1 MGIKLGKDIQK
12 KNSEIKDCHH
22 QTTSFIAKG
31 VRTAFVI
38 FGIVYVMYGFIK
50 SMQKFQ
56 EGNVN
61 IKEEVISQKKY
72 RYPSVTFCYKYKH
85 GTKDVLHNYYPDLYE
100 KWKNSGK
107 HLCTSHLIF
116 TKIIPDTYT
125 LYIHISQNALWII
138 CTDQEMISDLSTI
151 SGATMSVEID
161 VLKTTSAT
169 PGHTWKERVT

>member
-1 MGIKLGKDIQK
+1 MGIKIGIDIQK
-12 KNSEIKDCHH
+12 KNSEMKDCHH

-61 IKEEVISQKKY
+61 IKEEVISQKKF

-100 KWKNSGK
+100 KWRKSGNAIFI
-107 HLCTSHLIF
+107 SHLIHIYQGVF
-116 TKIIPDTYT
+116 IIYMMLCIRYLHAL
-125 LYIHISQNALWII
+125 LYIY
-138 CTDQEMISDLSTI
+138 DR
-151 SGATMSVEID
+151 MSN
-161 VLKTTSAT
+161 
-169 PGHTWKERVT
+169 G

>member
-38 FGIVYVMYGFIK
+38 FGIVYVIYGFIK
-50 SMQKFQ
+50 TMQKFQ

-107 HLCTSHLIF
+107 PICTSHLIF
-116 TKIIPDTYT
+116 TKISLFEYNTHP
-125 LYIHISQNALWII
+125 
-138 CTDQEMISDLSTI
+138 
-151 SGATMSVEID
+151 
-161 VLKTTSAT
+161 
-169 PGHTWKERVT
+169 